1 MNVLKILGWISLG
14 GILIGGAVAGGV
26 YLHRRRQAKDKA
38 TPGPT
43 PSKPPRD
50 TEDARKPDADPAPK
64 RNAPDFEYVGGAD
77 GPDEGLR
84 ASEKHLNPSLVA
96 EMNAMF
102 GDIWPP
108 DDAAIDKLEY
118 GDVVVCAVES
128 KPTED
133 FDNPQQE
140 IINASVLSVE
150 KTEVRARVISPVAY
164 TNHHGNEAG
173 HGIYVGALL
182 EVPRSKILGI
192 ARRKPPE
199 KPTGYGSKGAAAN
212 TLKGSDHTKQVYKVH
227 PGTPYDLVLPYRTE
241 NLHWY
246 PSRDNVKFE
255 QVGEK
260 GLLHQILFTE
270 ASVRG
275 PYSVSVLDHDEK
287 AGKVFVARWD
297 FELAE

>member
-1 MNVLKILGWISLG
+1 MNVLKILGWISLSG
-14 GILIGGAVAGGV
+14 VLIGGTVAGAIW
-26 YLHRRRQAKDKA
+26 LHRKRKQNA
-38 TPGPT
+38 TPGPK

-50 TEDARKPDADPAPK
+50 TDGTPPPRKPSDTTPDEPK
-64 RNAPDFEYVGGAD
+64 RNAPDFDYVD
-77 GPDEGLR
+77 GQSLHPD
-84 ASEKHLNPSLVA
+84 LVA
-96 EMNAMF
+96 DMNRIF

-118 GDVVVCAVES
+118 GDVVVCVVES

-133 FDNPQQE
+133 FDIPQQE

-150 KTEVRARVISPVAY
+150 KTEVRARVISPVAH
-164 TNHHGNEAG
+164 TQHHGNEAG
-173 HGIYVGALL
+173 HGIYVGALI

-199 KPTGYGSKGAAAN
+199 KPTGYGSKGDAAA
-212 TLKGSDHTKQVYKVH
+212 TLRPSDHTKQVYKVH
-227 PGTPYDLVLPYRTE
+227 PGTPYDLELPYRTE
-241 NLHWY
+241 DLHWY
-246 PSRDNVKFE
+246 PNRDDVKFE

-275 PYSVSVLDHDEK
+275 TYSVSVLDHDEK